1 MTQSSG
7 LEIRFKQPLNIQ
19 KLPMIAMKLKKFLKR
34 HEIPPRV
41 VNQVTLQ
48 VRHEESAPPISEL
61 EAHPVVGLIFKGIP
75 QTILESN
82 KALYDMES
90 TVFTEKHPVRSME
103 PNEADQM
110 LRITIINPI
119 RSQQELTTIAQ
130 RLKRFLGKQGVSQK
144 GINEVLV
151 MSFNREKWQQLDQ
164 PAEKTSS
171 FNPNQYVG
179 IEIEHMPASIVDSDK
194 QLEDIERIV
203 FSKQKVVHMNVLDT
217 TLKITFGVPADSKAI
232 EKVARQLK
240 QFLSHMKIPMKQIND
255 IVIAPYTK
263 ETWDQP

>member
-1 MTQSSG
+1 
-7 LEIRFKQPLNIQ
+7 
-19 KLPMIAMKLKKFLKR
+19 LKR

-171 FNPNQYVG
+171 YNPNQYVG

-263 ETWDQP
+263 DTWDQP